1 MVSGEVQ
8 ILDYTNSQFITLNTG
23 QTKIQTGHFKLIHD
37 IGIEQYQ
44 NAASEVES
52 VIIQNVPGDHPLHP
66 YLIHELAQIK
76 DLLHNLTPKVKRSVD
91 AIGTVWKWIAG
102 NPDHEDFITIKQK
115 INNVLENNNKQ
126 VILNNIFNNRLN
138 NITNVVNQLSNFIQN
153 DKNYENELI
162 SSLQY
167 KIKLIK
173 EDLTNIKY
181 AIHWAKNGV
190 INTMMLTT
198 DEINLAT
205 KTLDLE
211 DLPYSTPEEALDFAK
226 VKIITNRISLLYI
239 INIPITK
246 RQTYSKFLIKPV
258 KKHNT
263 IIETPKSIISDRNF
277 NEIYT
282 IVEECN
288 SYNNMTIC
296 TQTNLID
303 IRNNSCIVNIL
314 KSRNSKCNR
323 LAGQQ
328 IPTIEELSTGLLL
341 VNDFNGTIIANEM
354 PHLINGTYLIRFDN
368 ATIKINDL
376 SFTSSTVSSIY
387 ALPAVLHPT
396 PREGQYREILSLEIM
411 KELQINNTNQIQ
423 LLSDEGIIQNWTYF
437 SLASIT
443 PTILI
448 AIVLLKCYNQRKA
461 KIVINSGAV
470 EAQETVKDTTQP
482 SVDHEDSYKASFF

>member
-8 ILDYTNSQFITLNTG
+8 ILDYTKSQFITLNTG

-37 IGIEQYQ
+37 IGIRQYQ
-44 NAASEVES
+44 DATSDIES
-52 VIIQNVPGDHPLHP
+52 AIHQNVPETHSLYP
-66 YLIHELAQIK
+66 YLSHELVQMK
-76 DLLHNLTPKVKRSVD
+76 DLLRNLTPKTKRSLD
-91 AIGTVWKWIAG
+91 AIGTAWKWIAG

-115 INNVLENNNKQ
+115 INNVLDNNNKQ
-126 VILNNIFNNRLN
+126 VILNNLFNNRLN
-138 NITNVVNQLSNFIQN
+138 NITNVINQIQNFIQT
-153 DKNYENELI
+153 DKNYENDFI
-162 SSLQY
+162 TSLQY

-181 AIHWAKNGV
+181 AIHWAKNGIV
-190 INTMMLTT
+190 NTMMLTS
-198 DEINLAT
+198 DEIKLAT
-205 KTLDLE
+205 NTLDLE

-258 KKHNT
+258 KRYNT
-263 IIETPKSIISDRNF
+263 IIETPKIIISDKNF

-282 IVEECN
+282 PVEECN

-303 IRNNSCIVNIL
+303 IRNDSCIVNIL
-314 KSRNSKCNR
+314 KSHNSKCNR

-341 VNDFNGTIIANEM
+341 VNDFKGIVTSNET
-354 PHLINGTYLIRFDN
+354 PHLLNGTYLIRFDN

-376 SFTSSTVSSIY
+376 SFTSSMASSIY

-396 PREGQYREILSLEIM
+396 PREGQYREILSLEMM

-423 LLSDEGIIQNWTYF
+423 LLSDDGIIQNWTYF

-443 PTILI
+443 PAILV
-448 AIVLLKCYNQRKA
+448 AIILLKCYNQRKT
-461 KIVINSGAV
+461 KIVIKSGTD
-470 EAQETVKDTTQP
+470 ETQETMKDTTQP
-482 SVDHEDSYKASFF
+482 PVNHEDSYRATFF